1 MRLDPILCNFPLK
14 DVCSLTMIKMSG
26 KGGGGENFMKLSYF
40 SLILSYD
47 PADFIF
53 LFLLGEQ

>member
-1 MRLDPILCNFPLK
+1 MQLSSQRCMLINNDQNEWE
-14 DVCSLTMIKMSG
+14 G
-26 KGGGGENFMKLSYF
+26 GGGGGENFMKLSYF